1 MANFV
6 NNPNG
11 LSKTVLTPE
20 VRAQSEAEARSF
32 TRLLGKMNKKG
43 LSFNGDD
50 AFIDSSLVKHY
61 DKYGTALEQPQAPA
75 VVTKPAPTK
84 IIDDLYDQNVAALDT
99 PAGPVGPDCGLVGPD
114 GHSFGSTARNPA
126 FIAPPIQQVPPAITI
141 NNIVHQFKIYD
152 PVQQQILITILNQ

>member
-75 VVTKPAPTK
+75 AVSKPAPTK
-84 IIDDLYDQNVAALDT
+84 IIDDLYAQNVAALDT
-99 PAGPVGPDCGLVGPD
+99 IIVPANTGLPTVD
-114 GHSFGSTARNPA
+114 KFFNQRVANPA

-152 PVQQQILITILNQ
+152 PVQQQILMTILNQ

>member
-61 DKYGTALEQPQAPA
+61 DKYGTAIEQPQAPA

-99 PAGPVGPDCGLVGPD
+99 PIHKEEFVIGN
-114 GHSFGSTARNPA
+114 RNHG
-126 FIAPPIQQVPPAITI
+126 FIAPPVQQAPPAITI
-141 NNIVHQFKIYD
+141 NDIVHQFKIYD